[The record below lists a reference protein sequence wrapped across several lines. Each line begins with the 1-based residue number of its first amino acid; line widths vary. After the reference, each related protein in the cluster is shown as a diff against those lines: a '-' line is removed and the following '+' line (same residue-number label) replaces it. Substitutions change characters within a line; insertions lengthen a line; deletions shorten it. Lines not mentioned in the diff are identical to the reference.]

1 MSKHDGYSVEGN
13 DSDAASTGNAA
24 ISRSGIDAADSRDA
38 LDRYARRV
46 DIPSAPNL
54 RDLGGIPTAAGE
66 IVRGVIYRSATLS
79 EVAEADLPVFDA
91 LGVHTVYD
99 LRTAEEVAAAPD
111 RLPAG
116 TEHRALDVLAD
127 SSTSVAAS
135 LTQFGEDPQ
144 AFAAMLAGGQA
155 VALFEETYRDFLRLP
170 SANQAYRAFFQS
182 LGDTKRSGAALF
194 HCTTGKDRTGWAAAS
209 LLSILGASEDD
220 IFADYLQTNTDLL
233 PALEPMIQAAEA
245 RGVAR
250 ELLLPVLGVQEQYLA
265 AALDQMRTQYG
276 SAHNYAV
283 SGLGLSEADV
293 EQLFERFTD

>member
-1 MSKHDGYSVEGN
+1 MSS
-13 DSDAASTGNAA
+13 STAARELPDET
-24 ISRSGIDAADSRDA
+24 
-38 LDRYARRV
+38 DRYARR
-46 DIPSAPNL
+46 IEIASAPNL
-54 RDLGGIPTAAGE
+54 RDLGGIPTAVGE
-66 IVRGVIYRSATLS
+66 VSRGVIYRSATLS
-79 EVAEADLPVFDA
+79 EVTETDLPAFAA
-91 LGVHTVYD
+91 LGVHTVFD
-99 LRTAEEVAAAPD
+99 LRTAEEVVAAPD

-116 TEHRALDVLAD
+116 TEHRSLDVLAD

-170 SANQAYRAFFQS
+170 SANQAYRAFFRA
-182 LGDTKRSGAALF
+182 LGDPKREGAALF

-209 LLSILGASEDD
+209 LLSILGAHEDD

-233 PALEPMIQAAEA
+233 PALEAMIQAAEA

-276 SAHNYAV
+276 NARNYAL
-283 SGLGLSEADV
+283 SGLGLSEAEI
-293 EQLFERFTD
+293 EQLHERFSD